1 MSEDE
6 DKQNKAAGGT
16 PTGKERRDK
25 DSQTTVPK
33 AGAVVLR
40 GLLEVIAQMKRLNER
55 QNEQAGLGESLVE
68 LCDSISFS
76 AGHAAVVECVLVA
89 LINTHPDRDAFGAAF
104 RSAWSELGMPRS
116 DDERVNQA
124 VQRGVDSV
132 VTVLESQCAVHL
144 DVSPSDPESTS
155 VH

>member
-6 DKQNKAAGGT
+6 DTQGKAAAGI
-16 PTGKERRDK
+16 PARKRRQDK
-25 DSQTTVPK
+25 GSQTTAPK

-55 QNEQAGLGESLVE
+55 QNEQAALGDSMIE

-104 RSAWSELGMPRS
+104 HSAWSELGMPRS

-132 VTVLESQCAVHL
+132 VTVLESQCSVHL
-144 DVSPSDPESTS
+144 DVSLSDPEPTS